1 MSRTQPTL
9 APERATGPI
18 RVVRVDV
25 DGPLPELSPFR
36 GDGVP
41 YVGAWVVAFRGGRPV
56 GHVEVPFEGRVVSA
70 VELGEVLV
78 AGLGGGWSSGV
89 AEPVVDEGLLP
100 LVSVVVPSTFERVD
114 LLERCVESLVAQSYP
129 AFEVIVVDNRPVDSV
144 ERVELRGRLCGD
156 SRVSVVV
163 EPCPGISAARNR
175 GVASAAGPVV
185 AFIDDDVEVEPGWLR
200 AVGARFVLEP
210 SADCV
215 TGPVLPKELE
225 TPAQVWFER
234 SGGHMEQRYERVQFV
249 NDGAWR
255 GRFLGGLRR
264 SRFQVTA
271 RRTGAP
277 DETFLLYRSGKIGVG
292 ASLAVRTDVLRRVGG
307 FDSALGAGTRTMSG
321 EDHMLFVALLHA
333 GCQITFDPGAYVFH
347 THRRTLPE
355 LRHQL
360 LGYGTG
366 YTAMLAASARRD
378 RAHVA
383 GLAWYFAQAVRLLA
397 RKFRG
402 RWRAATRS
410 VGDADPAVPAA
421 LAGAEFLGLVRGPL
435 AFVASNRDARRA
447 GRNVSSTPP
456 EPAMA
461 GAVPDAR

>member
-1 MSRTQPTL
+1 M
-9 APERATGPI
+9 
-18 RVVRVDV
+18 
-25 DGPLPELSPFR
+25 
-36 GDGVP
+36 
-41 YVGAWVVAFRGGRPV
+41 
-56 GHVEVPFEGRVVSA
+56 VSA

-163 EPCPGISAARNR
+163 EPCPGSSAARNR

-234 SGGHMEQRYERVQFV
+234 SGSKVSQQYETILYA

-271 RRTGAP
+271 RRAGTA
-277 DETFLLYRSGKIGVG
+277 DEIAFVYSGKYGMSANV
-292 ASLAVRTDVLRRVGG
+292 AFRTDILRALGG
-307 FDSALGAGTRTMSG
+307 FDQALGAGLPSAGG
-321 EDHMLFVALLHA
+321 EDLLLLSRFLYA
-333 GCQITFDPGAYVFH
+333 GHTLVLDPAVFVFH

-355 LRHQL
+355 LMRQL
-360 LGYGTG
+360 RGYGVG
-366 YTAMLAASARRD
+366 YTAMLCALILDDWRHVIGLGHYATRAVQLVVHRSAHRRMD
-378 RAHVA
+378 EYPDELSGAESR
-383 GLAWYFAQAVRLLA
+383 GMLQGPWRYFASRRVIRRLSAQAQVSDVT
-397 RKFRG
+397 
-402 RWRAATRS
+402 AT
-410 VGDADPAVPAA
+410 
-421 LAGAEFLGLVRGPL
+421 AG
-435 AFVASNRDARRA
+435 
-447 GRNVSSTPP
+447 
-456 EPAMA
+456 
-461 GAVPDAR
+461 